1 MKMKSMGQNPRTATL
16 LKNVIKFNS
25 RLKISKMIK
34 RMMMRKPNME
44 QPIVETKL
52 KSLTK
57 MEESLKQ
64 LLKREKRGRIN

>member
-1 MKMKSMGQNPRTATL
+1 M

-44 QPIVETKL
+44 RPIVETKL